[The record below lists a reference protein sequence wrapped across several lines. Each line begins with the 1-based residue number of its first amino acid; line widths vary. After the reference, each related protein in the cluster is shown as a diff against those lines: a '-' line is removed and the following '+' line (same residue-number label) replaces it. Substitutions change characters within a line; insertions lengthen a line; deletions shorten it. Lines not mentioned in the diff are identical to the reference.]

1 MAAAGSF
8 GLTSSLVKGNNR
20 GIHIITRPIRLPN
33 NLAAVVHLAGTFPPI
48 TMADLETYLLP
59 RYLRIQEIIRKH
71 ASSALHRCP

>member
-1 MAAAGSF
+1 MYGGRSRYLNQFVAAAGSL

-59 RYLRIQEIIRKH
+59 KY
-71 ASSALHRCP
+71 AGNYS